1 MGQNSI
7 TYFIYHCVN
16 LTLSLVLKMNT
27 HQSITLVEC
36 PRDAL
41 QGFSRWVNTSDKIAY
56 YQSLLKVGFHTLDCG
71 SFVSSNAIPQMSD
84 TSEVIKDLDISNTS
98 TKLLTIV
105 ANERGA
111 LEAIKH
117 EKISYL
123 VISSA
128 LIHIGK
134 YFPIFFSKQY
144 WVSVKLEWFL
154 SPLLLRIDN
163 LSVPSIS

>member
-1 MGQNSI
+1 M
-7 TYFIYHCVN
+7 TA
-16 LTLSLVLKMNT
+16 

-41 QGFSRWVNTSDKIAY
+41 QGFSRWVNTPDKIEY

-71 SFVSSNAIPQMSD
+71 SFVSSKAIPQMSD
-84 TSEVIKDLDISNTS
+84 TAEVIKGLDVTNTP

-117 EKISYL
+117 EEISYL
-123 VISSA
+123 S
-128 LIHIGK
+128 LIHI
-134 YFPIFFSKQY
+134 
-144 WVSVKLEWFL
+144 
-154 SPLLLRIDN
+154 
-163 LSVPSIS
+163 